1 MYLKDKPAE
10 CHEGLVRFLS
20 AQNLRSGGTPISSA
34 NPIAVSSPAAL
45 QVAID
50 PSPRNILPTSSVVEP
65 PSAALN
71 VAPVPP
77 ETRPSSAAPP
87 LPPAPDRAPSLPSL
101 VRPFLLRPAGFSTHM
116 PSYLHPN
123 TMPMNSYTTT
133 RHQYPS
139 NATHDKGKGR
149 HREVS
154 SADEEENE
162 DEVKLEEEMVIKKE
176 PTTVKLGSDDE
187 KYVPHKKEIKL
198 YDSDYQG
205 PMTLST
211 ATNAPRRKPNAVP
224 KTPALTQDAED
235 EDGPVVIDR
244 FAVAGVNDPP
254 CNNCASRHIPCEFFV
269 DEWITQCKLCQRKK
283 VGCTASAPKLF
294 ALKTS
299 GRKRLVRPSKVDNT
313 TRSTVKKE
321 PTMTKVPQPTPATRN
336 SRRKNL
342 EAVVEVSPRRRDIC
356 GLLQSSILYSFFKY
370 HFLTAAGVTEVEGKL
385 AELRKLSRTFDQ
397 LRTEIRDLRQEVL
410 ELRSA
415 QDSLIAS
422 TNQQSVRLVE
432 NQALFLGEI
441 SAVLRQARL
450 SIDRKSVV

>member
-101 VRPFLLRPAGFSTHM
+101 VRPFLLPPAGFSAHM

-162 DEVKLEEEMVIKKE
+162 DEVKLEEEMVIKK
-176 PTTVKLGSDDE
+176 
-187 KYVPHKKEIKL
+187 
-198 YDSDYQG
+198 
-205 PMTLST
+205 
-211 ATNAPRRKPNAVP
+211 
-224 KTPALTQDAED
+224 
-235 EDGPVVIDR
+235 
-244 FAVAGVNDPP
+244 
-254 CNNCASRHIPCEFFV
+254 SR
-269 DEWITQCKLCQRKK
+269 
-283 VGCTASAPKLF
+283 
-294 ALKTS
+294 
-299 GRKRLVRPSKVDNT
+299 
-313 TRSTVKKE
+313 
-321 PTMTKVPQPTPATRN
+321 
-336 SRRKNL
+336 
-342 EAVVEVSPRRRDIC
+342 
-356 GLLQSSILYSFFKY
+356 
-370 HFLTAAGVTEVEGKL
+370 
-385 AELRKLSRTFDQ
+385 LR
-397 LRTEIRDLRQEVL
+397 
-410 ELRSA
+410 
-415 QDSLIAS
+415 
-422 TNQQSVRLVE
+422 
-432 NQALFLGEI
+432 
-441 SAVLRQARL
+441 
-450 SIDRKSVV
+450 